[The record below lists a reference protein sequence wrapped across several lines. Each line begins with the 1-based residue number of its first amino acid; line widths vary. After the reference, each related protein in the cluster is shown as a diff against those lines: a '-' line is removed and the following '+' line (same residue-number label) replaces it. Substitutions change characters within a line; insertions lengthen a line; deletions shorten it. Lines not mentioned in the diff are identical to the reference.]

1 MRRVLL
7 VLVVLLAIAFLLGP
21 RPAVVEPTAVKA
33 APPALTAI
41 PAWLAEREGRA
52 GVADT
57 GVAKRVTFADSVPQ
71 RTPYAVVYLH
81 GFSATRQET
90 APLAEEVA
98 RALRANLF
106 ETRLRGHGLPGDSMG
121 VARAGDWLDDA
132 VEALEVASQLGDS
145 LVIIGTSTGGTL
157 ATWLATHPTYGAR
170 VHRLVLISPNFGVAD
185 GTAEL
190 LTAPWAE
197 VVLSRM
203 LPWRE
208 WAPRSPE
215 QGRYWTTR
223 YPSAALFPMQALV
236 EVVRARPLAGFRVPT
251 LLFVHANDH
260 VVDAART
267 AAWVARLRA
276 ESPAARVTEVAVV
289 PKEGEDGHVV
299 VGRILAPSQVMGFRD
314 EIVRFVR

>member
-7 VLVVLLAIAFLLGP
+7 VLAVLLAIAFLLGP

-33 APPALTAI
+33 APPALASI
-41 PAWLAEREGRA
+41 PAWLAEREARV
-52 GVADT
+52 GVGDT
-57 GVAKRVTFADSVPQ
+57 GVAKRVTFADSIPQ

-98 RALRANLF
+98 RGLRANLF

-145 LVIIGTSTGGTL
+145 VIVMGTSTGGTL
-157 ATWLATHPTYGAR
+157 AAWLATHPTYGAR

-185 GTAEL
+185 GAAEW
-190 LTAPWAE
+190 LTMPWAE
-197 VVLSRM
+197 TVLPRM
-203 LPWRE
+203 IPWQE
-208 WAPRSPE
+208 WKPRAPE
-215 QGRYWTTR
+215 HGRYWTTR

-236 EVVRARPLAGFRVPT
+236 EVVRDKPLAGYGVPT

-260 VVDAART
+260 VVDATRT
-267 AAWVARLRA
+267 AAWVTRLRA
-276 ESPAARVTEVAVV
+276 ESPSARVTEVAVV
-289 PKEGEDGHVV
+289 PQQGEDGHVV
-299 VGRILAPSQVMGFRD
+299 VGRILAPSRVAGFRD
-314 EIVRFVR
+314 EIIRFVR

>member
-1 MRRVLL
+1 MVGGVAVGSVAWPPCPLRNNLRISSSRSTSSSSST
-7 VLVVLLAIAFLLGP
+7 LACI
-21 RPAVVEPTAVKA
+21 
-33 APPALTAI
+33 PALLRSRSCNCHSSA
-41 PAWLAEREGRA
+41 LSD
-52 GVADT
+52 GVRWP
-57 GVAKRVTFADSVPQ
+57 V
-71 RTPYAVVYLH
+71 
-81 GFSATRQET
+81 
-90 APLAEEVA
+90 LAEEVA
-98 RALRANLF
+98 GVLRANLF

-121 VARAGDWLDDA
+121 VVRAGDWLDDA

-145 LVIIGTSTGGTL
+145 LVLIGTSTGGTL

-197 VVLSRM
+197 PVLSRL

-208 WAPRSPE
+208 WAARTPE

-236 EVVRARPLAGFRVPT
+236 EVVRDKPLTGYRVPT
-251 LLFVHANDH
+251 LLFVHANDQ
-260 VVDAART
+260 VVDATRT

-276 ESPAARVTEVAVV
+276 ESPSARVTEVAVV
-289 PKEGEDGHVV
+289 PKDGEDGHVV
-299 VGRILAPSQVMGFRD
+299 VGRILAPSRVIGFRD

>member
-1 MRRVLL
+1 MRRLLL

-21 RPAVVEPTAVKA
+21 RPAVVEPAAAKA
-33 APPALTAI
+33 APPSLTAI

-52 GVADT
+52 GVSDT

-71 RTPYAVVYLH
+71 RTPYVVVYLH

-98 RALRANLF
+98 GALRANLF
-106 ETRLRGHGLPGDSMG
+106 ESRLRGHGLPGDSMG

-132 VEALEVASQLGDS
+132 VEALAVASQLGDS
-145 LVIIGTSTGGTL
+145 VVLMGTSTGGTL
-157 ATWLATHPTYGAR
+157 AAWLASHPTFGAR

-197 VVLSRM
+197 VVLSRL

-208 WAPRSPE
+208 WAARSPE

-236 EVVRARPLAGFRVPT
+236 EVVRDKPLTGYRVPT
-251 LLFVHANDH
+251 LLFVHANDQ
-260 VVDAART
+260 VVDATRT

-276 ESPAARVTEVAVV
+276 ESPSARVTEVAVV
-289 PKEGEDGHVV
+289 PKDGEDGHVV
-299 VGRILAPSQVMGFRD
+299 VGRILAPSQVIGFRD